1 MKLLID
7 LDGCIFPTYQELNV
21 LHKALFQKEI
31 NWQALPDPSHPYWQT
46 KQGQWVFK
54 MFSDEIFYADLLAYK
69 GARETLR
76 IWMRESTNSITY
88 CTARP
93 TVLES
98 ATAYSIGRNNLPYGD
113 MIFVKRNE
121 GVAKNKL
128 EVAQMENIDIAIDD
142 ESEIML
148 ELKDTCITLIYTQP
162 YNKMY
167 PYDFRVNDWLE
178 IHRILNTIFKGGE

>member
-1 MKLLID
+1 MKLMVD
-7 LDGCIFPTYQELNV
+7 LDGVIFPTYYELNTI
-21 LHKALFQKEI
+21 HKALFGDEI
-31 NWQALPDPSHPYWQT
+31 NWQALPDKTNPYWQT
-46 KQGQWVFK
+46 KKGKWLRQ
-54 MFSDEIFYADLLAYK
+54 MFNDDLFYAELLAYK

-76 IWMRESTNSITY
+76 IWMREPTNSIIY

-113 MIFVKRNE
+113 MVFVERNK

-148 ELKDTCITLIYTQP
+148 ELKDTVITLIYTQP

-167 PYDFRVNDWLE
+167 PFSFRVNDWWEVYE
-178 IHRILNTIFKGGE
+178 ILKNISAL